1 MAEAQQAAAGA
12 TTAEAGEANLLDQ
25 ILDQTKPA
33 DTTERQ
39 RNKQFIEEVVR
50 QALAAKPGSVV
61 AGDVERTIKLWQ
73 AEIDKKLSAQLN
85 EIMHHPD
92 FQKLEG
98 TWRGLDYLVKQSE
111 TGERLRI
118 KVLNVSKKELAKDL
132 EKAVE
137 FDQSRL
143 FKIVYEHEF
152 GQLGGHPFG
161 MMIGDYEFGKHP
173 QDIEFLRKMAG
184 VCSASHAPF
193 IAAAGAEHV
202 RPGKLHRAERPARPG
217 QDLPERR
224 LRRLEELPRERGQP
238 VHRAGPA
245 AGAVPAAVR
254 GRDQADRGV

>member
-1 MAEAQQAAAGA
+1 MAETKQAAAGGA
-12 TTAEAGEANLLDQ
+12 TTVEADSASLLDQ

-85 EIMHHPD
+85 EVMHHPE

-118 KVLNVSKKELAKDL
+118 KVLNVTKKELAKDL

-143 FKIVYEHEF
+143 FKIVYEHEY

-161 MMIGDYEFGKHP
+161 MLSATTSSASTRRTSSSYGRWPASARPVTPRSSPPPGP
-173 QDIEFLRKMAG
+173 T
-184 VCSASHAPF
+184 CSAWTATPS
-193 IAAAGAEHV
+193 
-202 RPGKLHRAERPARPG
+202 
-217 QDLPERR
+217 
-224 LRRLEELPRERGQP
+224 
-238 VHRAGPA
+238 
-245 AGAVPAAVR
+245 
-254 GRDQADRGV
+254 

>member
-1 MAEAQQAAAGA
+1 M
-12 TTAEAGEANLLDQ
+12 LDQ

-33 DTTERQ
+33 DNTERQ

-61 AGDVERTIKLWQ
+61 AGDVEGTIKLWQ

-85 EIMHHPD
+85 EIMHHAEL
-92 FQKLEG
+92 QKLEG

-173 QDIEFLRKMAG
+173 QDIEFLRRDGRSLCRRRTPRSSPRPAPT
-184 VCSASHAPF
+184 CSAWTAIPS
-193 IAAAGAEHV
+193 
-202 RPGKLHRAERPARPG
+202 
-217 QDLPERR
+217 
-224 LRRLEELPRERGQP
+224 
-238 VHRAGPA
+238 
-245 AGAVPAAVR
+245 
-254 GRDQADRGV
+254 